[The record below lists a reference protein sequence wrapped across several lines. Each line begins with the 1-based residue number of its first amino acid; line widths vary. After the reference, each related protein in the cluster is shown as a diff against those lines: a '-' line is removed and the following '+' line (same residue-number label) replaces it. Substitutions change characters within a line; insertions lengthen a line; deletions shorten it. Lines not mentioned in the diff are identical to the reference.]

1 MTSAQ
6 DVLAESQFRHLKGG
20 KAGPASTGTLGTYPE
35 DARFEFSFRPWAGE
49 PWSLPPLAVRLRG
62 SKTRSLFGLVARPLA
77 ELPKL
82 GVAQLCPAPI
92 LTNPQALL
100 LCLKL

>member
-1 MTSAQ
+1 MAELLLHVTQKQYGRFWEDSAQ
-6 DVLAESQFRHLKGG
+6 
-20 KAGPASTGTLGTYPE
+20 AGPHRCHVPE